1 MELRQQGKWVWR
13 RVRRVEVFGQ
23 LVALLGVVLLFTF
36 GTGGQFLLWRNIQ
49 STLTLAAV
57 PMVLALG
64 VHQVILLGSI
74 DLSIQ
79 GIMALSAVVAG
90 YLIRNVA
97 TAYDIGLWVIPI
109 VAILGALAGF
119 LNGVVN
125 TKIRIPGFVATFG
138 MWYVTLGIAVFVSRG
153 STVRLLD
160 PRFQNFVNGAP
171 LGVPNILLIALLLA
185 VVVHILQKRTKFGT
199 HLYAVGGDEILA
211 RRAGVRVERVKTIV
225 FTIAG
230 CLYAIAALLLV
241 SRLNNANPRV
251 GQQLLFPAI
260 TAAVVGGNALTGGIG
275 GSMQAVLGA
284 FIISALNSGMILM
297 SVSPEMQGGVNGFVL
312 VVAVATTLDR
322 KKIGIIK

>member
-1 MELRQQGKWVWR
+1 MYR
-13 RVRRVEVFGQ
+13 REQVNLAWQRIGRVEVFGQ
-23 LVALLGVVLLFTF
+23 LLALLGVVLLFTI
-36 GTGGQFLLWRNIQ
+36 GTGGRYLMWRNIQ

-79 GIMALSAVVAG
+79 GIMALAAVVAG
-90 YLIRNVA
+90 YLISNVA
-97 TAYDIGLWVIPI
+97 TPYDLGLWVIPI
-109 VAILGALAGF
+109 VAVLGAFAGF

-153 STVRLLD
+153 STVKLLD
-160 PRFQNFVNGAP
+160 TRFQNFVNGTP
-171 LGVPNILLIALLLA
+171 LGIPNILIVALLLA
-185 VVVHILQKRTKFGT
+185 GAVYIVQRHTKFGT
-199 HLYAVGGDEILA
+199 HLYAVGGDEVLA

-225 FTIAG
+225 FTMAG

-275 GSMQAVLGA
+275 GAMQAVLGA

-297 SVSPEMQGGVNGFVL
+297 SVAPEMQSGVNGFVL
-312 VVAVATTLDR
+312 VLAVAATLDR